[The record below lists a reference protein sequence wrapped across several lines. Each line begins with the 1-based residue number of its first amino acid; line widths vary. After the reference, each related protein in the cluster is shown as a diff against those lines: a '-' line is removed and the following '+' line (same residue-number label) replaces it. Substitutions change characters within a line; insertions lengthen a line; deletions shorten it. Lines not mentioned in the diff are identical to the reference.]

1 VSDIDN
7 DARPP
12 TWNGAVTT
20 TAFDEISKLTQSPP
34 CPRCGVPMR
43 LARLEPH
50 PRPRGHADDMIYEC
64 SCGQQLTRTIE
75 TK

>member
-1 VSDIDN
+1 MSNIDN
-7 DARPP
+7 YARARN
-12 TWNGAVTT
+12 WNGAVT

-50 PRPRGHADDMIYEC
+50 PRPSGHADDMIYEC
-64 SCGQQLTRTIE
+64 GCGQQLTKTIE
-75 TK
+75 TR